1 MACGGTLSVRFCA
14 TGLPMKA
21 LLALLPVGL
30 LAMASAHAAPVA
42 SFGNLVSGWNVGTGQ
57 PNGGF
62 AISTNTSP
70 EVQLGLRSQDYQVG
84 ISANNGVDTYYV
96 QAGERSPGSGLAKW
110 NLDLSVYT
118 YESIIYGNWDVYLD
132 IDWDPTGAADVETY
146 DLSAVLPLIGKDSQ
160 ADYQASENLGFA
172 YWMHSF
178 DENATGTYQFTL
190 RAYQSGNP
198 TELAASTTIYVQVS
212 DGQSVPEPGSIALA
226 GLALGGLALSRRRR
240 G

>member
-1 MACGGTLSVRFCA
+1 
-14 TGLPMKA
+14 MKA
-21 LLALLPVGL
+21 FLALLPVGL

-42 SFGNLVSGWNVGTGQ
+42 SFGNLISGWNVGTGQ

-62 AISTNTSP
+62 AISSNTSP

-84 ISANNGVDTYYV
+84 ISSNNGSNTYYV
-96 QAGERSPGSGLAKW
+96 QAGERSPGTGYAKW
-110 NLDLSVYT
+110 NLDLSAYT
-118 YESIIYGNWDVYLD
+118 YESTIFGNFDVFLD
-132 IDWDPTGAADVETY
+132 IDWDPSAGQDIVSY
-146 DLSAVLPLIGKDSQ
+146 DLDAALPLVDPSDPSVGESLTLFQ
-160 ADYQASENLGFA
+160 SSENLGFA
-172 YWMHSF
+172 YWMHAF

-190 RAYQSGNP
+190 RAYARSNP
-198 TELAASTTIYVQVS
+198 TELAASTTIYVEVS